1 MTIVKMEV
9 FSSNFGV
16 STPQWEHDRHGRL
29 SAMKHAIRYIGF
41 GFALVFG
48 VLAAVLGLTFSGLQ
62 SASDGDELN
71 QIRLVTSGSGSTVGI
86 VPIADGEVALI
97 DAGSD
102 ATGAPILADL
112 EQRGLTAASVKAILF
127 THGHFDHIAAAGI
140 FPQAQLMSLAP
151 EVDLIA
157 GLKKPRG
164 PLVRFFSVKPTGL
177 EVTRVLKDGETLMLG
192 DTPIKVFAMPGHTE
206 GSAAYLIN
214 GILFLGDSA
223 DATDKGRL
231 QSGHWIFCDDLAQ
244 NEASLHA
251 LVDKIVAG
259 GDVVQ
264 ALAFSHSG
272 LLRDGLAPLSIWI
285 DSRK

>member
-1 MTIVKMEV
+1 
-9 FSSNFGV
+9 
-16 STPQWEHDRHGRL
+16 
-29 SAMKHAIRYIGF
+29 MKHAIRYVGF

-48 VLAAVLGLTFSGLQ
+48 LLAAVLGLTFSGLQ

-71 QIRLVTSGSGSTVGI
+71 QVRIITSGSGSSVGI
-86 VPIADGEVALI
+86 VPIGEGQVVLI

-112 EQRGLTAASVKAILF
+112 EKRGLGADAVKAILF
-127 THGHFDHIAAAGI
+127 THGHFDHIAAAGV
-140 FPQAQLMSLAP
+140 FPQAQLLSLAP

-177 EVTRVLKDGETLMLG
+177 KVTSVLQEGEPLMLG
-192 DTPIKVFAMPGHTE
+192 DTTIKVFAMPGHTA

-223 DATDKGRL
+223 DATDKGKL
-231 QSGHWIFCDDLAQ
+231 QSGHWIFCDDLKQ
-244 NEASLHA
+244 NEASLRSLA
-251 LVDKIVAG
+251 DKIVAG

-272 LLRDGLAPLSIWI
+272 LLRDGLAPLSVWI
-285 DSRK
+285 DTHK